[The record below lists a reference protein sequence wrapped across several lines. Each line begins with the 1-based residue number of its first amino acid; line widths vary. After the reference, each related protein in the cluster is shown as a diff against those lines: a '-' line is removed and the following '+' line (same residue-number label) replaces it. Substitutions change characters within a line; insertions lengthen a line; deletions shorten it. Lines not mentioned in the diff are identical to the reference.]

1 MKKYLLLVP
10 VLGLFSGC
18 NLIQE
23 TQDAL
28 ETNRQAVDASSYAI
42 EQNIQAIEQ
51 ANRGIEENRQQ
62 LEKTNAILRK
72 AAEQN

>member
-28 ETNRQAVDASSYAI
+28 ETNRQAVDASTCAIQRNIEAI
-42 EQNIQAIEQ
+42 EN
-51 ANRGIEENRQQ
+51 ANRGIEENRAQ
-62 LEKTNAILRK
+62 LQKTNEILRK
-72 AAEQN
+72 AAEQ